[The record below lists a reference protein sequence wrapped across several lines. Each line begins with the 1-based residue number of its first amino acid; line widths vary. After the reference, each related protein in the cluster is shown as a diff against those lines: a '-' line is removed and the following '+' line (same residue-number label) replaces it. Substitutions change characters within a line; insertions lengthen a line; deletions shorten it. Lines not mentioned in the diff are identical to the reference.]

1 MKTIKSL
8 TSLILSIT
16 LCFLLGSIVA
26 NAAEL
31 PQYALHIG
39 SGLTVMGTLIPKMNG
54 VALMATPDTTAL
66 AAYAGK
72 YEKKLFGALRNALDI
87 ANDITVL
94 PGIKNKM
101 RLTKLTVKDGVRVY
115 RETFDA
121 ADDDLAYSGRD
132 IETVLLKRD
141 MLINPLKYR
150 STWMSEA
157 MKPGVNVDD
166 IPFAQFVNAAIMEK
180 LAQEI
185 NDNSYLAVS
194 GAGTSVATSF
204 NGLGTILANEII
216 DAAIVPVATG
226 AITNINAVAKFET
239 MTKSMPVAYRR
250 AGFIHY
256 VSFDVFDKYNEDYRE
271 RYKKYTEA
279 NTAGEYFIDNTSRK
293 VMIKPCTWMGT
304 SQRIISTP
312 KENLIMGVDG
322 LGDMDKIIT
331 DVELELLKYRILF
344 ANGYQIRD
352 LGALKVNDQA

>member
-1 MKTIKSL
+1 MKTIKSF

-26 NAAEL
+26 NAAEM

-39 SGLTVMGTLIPKMNG
+39 TGLTALGAVIPKMNG
-54 VALMATPDTTAL
+54 VAFMATPDTTAL
-66 AAYAGK
+66 TAYAGK
-72 YEKKLFGALRNALDI
+72 YEKALFGILRNALDI

-101 RLTKLTVKDGVRVY
+101 KLTKLTVKDGVRTY

-132 IETVLLKRD
+132 IETTLLKRD

-150 STWMSEA
+150 STWMSEV

-166 IPFAQFVNAAIMEK
+166 IPFAAFVNKAIMEK

-185 NDNSYLAVS
+185 NDNSYSAVL

-204 NGLGTILANEII
+204 NGLGTIIADEIT
-216 DAAIVPVATG
+216 ATNLTPVATG
-226 AITNINAVAKFET
+226 ALTNINAVSKFEA
-239 MTKSMPVAYRR
+239 MMKAMPVAYRR
-250 AGFIHY
+250 AGFRIFCSFN
-256 VSFDVFDKYNEDYRE
+256 SFDLYNEDYRE
-271 RYKKYTEA
+271 KYKKYLEP
-279 NTAGEYFIDNTSRK
+279 NTNGEYFIDNTSRK
-293 VMIKPCTWMGT
+293 VQIVPATWMNT
-304 SQRIISTP
+304 SARLIATP
-312 KENLIMGVDG
+312 KENLLMGVDA

-352 LGALKVNDQA
+352 LGAIKVNDQA